1 MKHLKYYKP
10 FLMVNEAN
18 ESAQEIES
26 SELQPK
32 KKTINKPKSTK
43 PSILVDGTSS
53 AGKSYMTKKL
63 QEDGWVIIGSDDFA
77 GEKPR
82 EDCDPVKNRIQFD
95 HAGNGPDLAAGEE
108 FHKLMSKER
117 EDDLGKRGG
126 TRVGFAKHPKNK
138 EFTGYNLVGDDRQWY
153 MYQDY
158 LYGRGADPKVKGV
171 IFDDISDEIIKC
183 FKKDGLKPPTY
194 ILLYAPLEDLKRNV
208 IGRAEGGDARGP
220 FVFDDQFLSRFT
232 AKPSKGGL
240 EPGHSYTR
248 ESIMELLNDEALQ
261 SSFEGGKLDV
271 EKFCDDLGV
280 TEEGKKYFIYKK
292 NTKDKREVFSTR
304 GKTSDHLIDELIRPK
319 KLT

>member
-10 FLMVNEAN
+10 FLMVSEAD
-18 ESAQEIES
+18 ESEQGIES
-26 SELQPK
+26 SAIQSN

-53 AGKSYMTKKL
+53 AGKSYMTKML
-63 QEDGWVIIGSDDFA
+63 QEQGWVIIGSDDFA
-77 GEKPR
+77 GEEPR

-95 HAGNGPDLAAGEE
+95 HAGNGSDLPSGEE

-117 EDDLGKRGG
+117 KGDFGKRGG
-126 TRVGFAKHPKNK
+126 TRVGFHKHPKNK
-138 EFTGYNLVGDDRQWY
+138 EFRGYNLGDDRKWY

-171 IFDDISDEIIKC
+171 IFDDISDEITKC

-208 IGRAEGGDARGP
+208 IGRAKKGDARGS

-240 EPGHSYTR
+240 EPDHPYTR

-261 SSFEGGKLDV
+261 SSFKGGKLDV

-280 TEEGKKYFIYKK
+280 TEEGKEYYIYKK
-292 NTKDKREVFSTR
+292 DEGDKREVFSTR
-304 GKTSDHLIDELIRPK
+304 GKTSDNFIE
-319 KLT
+319 KLGFG